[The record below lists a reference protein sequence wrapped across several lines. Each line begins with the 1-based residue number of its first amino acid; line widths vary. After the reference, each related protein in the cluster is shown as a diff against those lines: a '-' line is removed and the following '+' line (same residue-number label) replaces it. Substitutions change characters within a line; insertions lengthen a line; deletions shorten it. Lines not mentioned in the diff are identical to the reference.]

1 MTNASDFD
9 VAGKN
14 PLPTATEFAN
24 AALDDLERKIGV
36 PSLAITA
43 DELADIV
50 AALFTLGTDP
60 SFAGKPDGPRLIN
73 LAMKLTMPVLAARV

>member
-1 MTNASDFD
+1 MTSAADFD

-14 PLPTATEFAN
+14 PLPTETDVAEAQAAN
-24 AALDDLERKIGV
+24 ADV
-36 PSLAITA
+36 FSLAITV

-60 SFAGKPDGPRLIN
+60 SFAGKPDGQRLKN
-73 LAMKLTMPVLAARV
+73 LAIKLTMPVLAARV